1 MCGRVFV
8 KSTIP
13 DIVWRF
19 EFACNIERMGN
30 GFSGAPSLDKHGR
43 VRVGQVGAIAPNGM
57 FRKAYGRCVV
67 PVDGDFEWQKLDTW
81 GKKKR
86 RSSLMPSP

>member
-1 MCGRVFV
+1 VR
-8 KSTIP
+8 TRLRQIE
-13 DIVWRF
+13 WRF

-57 FRKAYGRCVV
+57 FRKAYAAA
-67 PVDGDFEWQKLDTW
+67 
-81 GKKKR
+81 
-86 RSSLMPSP
+86 